1 MLVQLLKRVCS
12 ILGVSVVLWSCSEPS
27 LVARTIVS
35 GNPPL
40 LSDWGQVGVLN
51 NRVVLADA
59 VEPYDL
65 ASSLFTDYAHK
76 LRTVWMPP
84 GTAAVYRSDDVLEFP
99 LGTVITKTFYY
110 PRTAIGDQQVRRAP
124 DTSAQLLAGEL
135 GVDAIRLIETRILV
149 RRESGWAA
157 IPYRWNEE
165 QTDATLQRAGDIVP
179 LTMVT
184 DTGVEENFSYWVP
197 NVNQCSSC
205 HGIDAKSRALHPIGP
220 KVRHLNKRYHF
231 DTAEV
236 NQLDRW
242 VTAGILE
249 GAPASSEWGQN
260 VDWADPEQA
269 LTARARAYLD
279 INCSHCHSKQGPANT
294 SGLHLD
300 PATPLGPAF
309 GLCKLPIAAGK
320 GTGNRSYDIVPGRPD
335 DSILV
340 HRLESTIPDV
350 MMPEIGR
357 ALRHTEAVSM
367 IRDWVLELDGGC
379 TTG

>member
-1 MLVQLLKRVCS
+1 M
-12 ILGVSVVLWSCSEPS
+12 WSCSEPS

-59 VEPYDL
+59 VEPYDM

-205 HGIDAKSRALHPIGP
+205 NGIDAKSRALHPIGP

-279 INCSHCHSKQGPANT
+279 INC
-294 SGLHLD
+294 
-300 PATPLGPAF
+300 
-309 GLCKLPIAAGK
+309 
-320 GTGNRSYDIVPGRPD
+320 
-335 DSILV
+335 
-340 HRLESTIPDV
+340 
-350 MMPEIGR
+350 
-357 ALRHTEAVSM
+357 
-367 IRDWVLELDGGC
+367 
-379 TTG
+379 